1 MLPPLS
7 SVDQIERVVREEWGR
22 ILAIM
27 VKNLGD
33 FQLAEDCMQDALIAA
48 MQHWEKNGM
57 PRSPAA
63 WLLQVARRRA
73 IDRIRRDQNFAAKQ
87 AELSY
92 LYDLEQTGEA
102 YEERAVIPD
111 ERLQM
116 IFICCHPILAEKSR
130 IALTLRALGG
140 LNTEQIAA
148 AFLDSPEA
156 MQRRITRA
164 KHAIAD
170 AGLAYRE
177 PEPSD
182 VPERLHSVLRT
193 LYLIFNEG
201 YSASSG
207 AELTRVDLSDEAIRL
222 VRIAAQLMP
231 EECEVQ
237 GLQALMLLHDS
248 RRHARVGPNGELI
261 TLEHQNRARWSRAKI
276 EEGTKILQSCL
287 PKGRPGP
294 YQVQAAISGVHANS
308 PDWEH
313 TDWAQIVELYE
324 VLMSMEATAVVELNH
339 AVALCLAGQVEKAQ
353 VCLTRLANS
362 KDMQKY
368 VPFHSARAEVFKRL
382 GQDSDAKAALQEALA
397 LVQNEAEATFLRSK
411 LAELG

>member
-7 SVDQIERVVREEWGR
+7 PSEQIERVVREEWGR
-22 ILAIM
+22 ILAVM
-27 VKNLGD
+27 LKSLGD
-33 FQLAEDCMQDALIAA
+33 FQLAEDCMQDALLAA
-48 MQHWEKNGM
+48 MQHWEKNGL
-57 PRSPAA
+57 PQSPAA

-73 IDRIRRDQNFAAKQ
+73 IDRIRRDQSFAAKQ

-92 LYDLEQTGEA
+92 LYDLEQSGA
-102 YEERAVIPD
+102 GYEERAVIPD

-116 IFICCHPILAEKSR
+116 IFICCHPILTEKSR
-130 IALTLRALGG
+130 VALTLRALGG

-148 AFLDSPEA
+148 AFIDSPEA

-164 KHAIAD
+164 KHTIAD
-170 AGLAYRE
+170 AGLAYIE

-182 VPERLHSVLRT
+182 LPERLHSVLRT

-207 AELTRVDLSDEAIRL
+207 SELTRVDLSDEAIRL
-222 VRIAAQLMP
+222 VRITAQLMP
-231 EECEVQ
+231 DECEVL
-237 GLQALMLLHDS
+237 GLLALVLLHDS
-248 RRHARVGPNGELI
+248 RRHARSGPNGELI

-276 EEGTKILQSCL
+276 EEGTMILQNCL

-308 PDWEH
+308 ADWAQ
-313 TDWAQIVELYE
+313 TDWAQIVDLYE
-324 VLMSMEATAVVELNH
+324 LLISMEESVVIELNH
-339 AVALCLAGQVEKAQ
+339 AVALCMAGRVELADT
-353 VCLTRLANS
+353 CLSRLAKI

-368 VPFHSARAEVFKRL
+368 APFHSARAEVFGKL
-382 GQDSDAKAALQEALA
+382 GRVKDAKEALEQA
-397 LVQNEAEATFLRSK
+397 LTLVQNEAEAEFLRTK
-411 LAELG
+411 LANFD